1 MLSVAFFYD
10 VLQGL
15 FNLMPFL
22 GQILSV
28 GILVL
33 TFFTFFIWFKIHD
46 VGFLERFGAKKILA
60 YIAVPIIEVMTLG
73 VAPGITF
80 AVGITIA
87 IVRFED
93 KLIKEG
99 VVTREDLKKL
109 ENAVIKTGKI
119 HGFDSPHFNRE
130 LASSLG
136 RDIKER
142 YTPKVPQKVLPFRQP
157 DPKYSRKTEDNEEK
171 FKRAA

>member
-15 FNLMPFL
+15 FNLIPFI
-22 GQILSV
+22 GQILSLGV
-28 GILVL
+28 VFLS
-33 TFFTFFIWFKIHD
+33 FFTFFIWFKMHD

-60 YIAVPIIEVMTLG
+60 YVAVPIIEVMTLG

-99 VVTREDLKKL
+99 VVTREDLKRL

-130 LASSLG
+130 LARSLG

-142 YTPKVPQKVLPFRQP
+142 YASKLPPKVLPLRHS
-157 DPKYSRKTEDNEEK
+157 DPPYSRKSEDNERK
-171 FKRAA
+171 IKRAA